1 MRPFVFLAPV
11 LAFGACSNN
20 NPTCPDGSTCSDAAI
35 EAGPSYSNFQVS
47 VASVVLDP
55 GDSYKFT
62 LTFDGNDD
70 PNGPNIDV
78 TITGLPQGVTAEPL
92 TIYPKSPGGKITL
105 DAATDAPVPQDADAT
120 IKVTAKGASLFTAPL
135 HVRVG
140 SVFHVSTQSESFQV
154 PANLSTLTF
163 AAWGA
168 GGGAGGGGGGLG
180 GGGGF
185 ATTTVPVT
193 ASETLQIVV
202 GAGGTPGSTL
212 PPWSGG
218 IGGGYSAVLRGTT
231 VLVIAGG
238 GGGGGGT
245 GFDSILD
252 AGGAPGT
259 AGGGGGG
266 SIAEN
271 GSGACGGGGAD
282 DAGGGASGGAGA
294 EAGASLFGGGGASP
308 NGGGGGFGYF
318 GGGGGGVQD
327 ASVGFG
333 CGGGGGSAF
342 AATLGSASK
351 LLAATGQ
358 IPGGN
363 TMVGYGDS
371 GAAVGGSLGDA
382 GQPFSG
388 AAGLVVVA
396 YPK

>member
-1 MRPFVFLAPV
+1 MKRLLFAL
-11 LAFGACSNN
+11 LSLGACSD
-20 NPTCPDGSTCSDAAI
+20 NPPACPDGSTCTDAAV

-47 VASVVLDP
+47 VTSVVLDP
-55 GDSYKFT
+55 GDPPRQFT
-62 LTFDGNDD
+62 ITLDGNVAG
-70 PNGPNIDV
+70 GPNIDV
-78 TITGLPQGVTAEPL
+78 TIDGLPQGVTLEPL
-92 TIYPKSPGGKITL
+92 IIYPGSAGGKVTL
-105 DAATDAPVPQDADAT
+105 DTATNAAVPQDADAT
-120 IKVTAKGASLFTAPL
+120 IKLTAKGASLFTAPL

-154 PANLSTLTF
+154 PANLSALTF
-163 AAWGA
+163 AVWGA
-168 GGGAGGGGGGLG
+168 GGGAGGGSGGTG

-193 ASETLQIVV
+193 GGETLQIVV

-218 IGGGYSAVLRGTT
+218 VGGGYSSVLRGTT

-271 GSGACGGGGAD
+271 GGGPCGGGGAG
-282 DAGGGASGGAGA
+282 DAGGGASGGPGA

-308 NGGGGGFGYF
+308 SGGGGGFGYF

-327 ASVGFG
+327 AAAGFG

-342 AATLGSASK
+342 ATGGTSK
-351 LLAATGQ
+351 LLSAAGQ

-363 TMVGYGDS
+363 TAVGYGDS
-371 GAAVGGSLGDA
+371 GAAIGGGLGDA